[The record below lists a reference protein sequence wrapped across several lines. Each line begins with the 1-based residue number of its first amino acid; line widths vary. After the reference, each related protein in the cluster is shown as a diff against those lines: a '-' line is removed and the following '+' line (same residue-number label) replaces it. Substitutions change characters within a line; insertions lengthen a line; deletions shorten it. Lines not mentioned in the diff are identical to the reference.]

1 MKRVIITGAT
11 GAIGTALI
19 AELVR
24 EGVEVLVFA
33 REGSARNAHIQKSPL
48 VTVRYC
54 ALCDLKTV
62 QNDTGK
68 TYDVF
73 YHFAWDGTN
82 GPARNDMYLQNKN
95 VEYALD
101 AVEAAARF
109 GGTTF
114 FGGGSQAEYGRVE
127 GLLHPD
133 TPARPEMGYGIGKLC
148 AGQMTR
154 ERAHQLGL
162 SHIWVRILS
171 IFGPNDGKQ
180 SMVMSTVYNLIA
192 GVAPKFTKGEQMW
205 DYLYSGD
212 AATAFRLIGER
223 GVDGKV
229 YVLGGG
235 KARLLADYIRDI
247 RDVVAPGVELT
258 FGEIP
263 YAEKQVMH
271 LQADISE
278 LQADTGFV
286 PKWEFLDGMR
296 EIRDHILAEQN

>member
-19 AELVR
+19 AELVQN
-24 EGVEVLVFA
+24 GVEVLVFA
-33 REGSARNAHIQKSPL
+33 REGSGRNANILKSPL

-54 ALCDLKTV
+54 ALSDLKAV

-68 TYDVF
+68 QYDAF

-109 GGTTF
+109 GCRTF
-114 FGGGSQAEYGRVE
+114 IGAGSQAEYGRVE
-127 GLLHPD
+127 GLLRPD

-180 SMVMSTVYNLIA
+180 SMVMSTVYNLLS
-192 GVAPKFTKGEQMW
+192 GVAPKFTRGEQMW

-223 GVDGKV
+223 GVDGRV

-271 LQADISE
+271 LQADITE
-278 LQADTGFV
+278 LQTDTG
-286 PKWEFLDGMR
+286 WEPRWDFCDGMR
-296 EIRDHILAEQN
+296 EIRDSVLKQKQ